1 MGRIVMF
8 AGPGSLGQEPD
19 ACAALMEMGVGVP
32 EGELA
37 RPVLDLNR
45 LRELLLAERAGGTP
59 GVPASP
65 TTLSR
70 LSPSPV
76 AGPSPFERQVP
87 IYLLP
92 EQAIAQTGFLVSQ
105 QSEPLLAMYLRRL
118 FQFAPEEGG

>member
-1 MGRIVMF
+1 VGQIVAFCGR
-8 AGPGSLGQEPD
+8 ASLGQEPD

-37 RPVLDLNR
+37 TPVLDLSR
-45 LRELLLAERAGGTP
+45 LRELLLTERAGGAP
-59 GVPASP
+59 GIPPSP

-70 LSPSPV
+70 LTPSPV

-92 EQAIAQTGFLVSQ
+92 EQAGAQMGFLVAQ
-105 QSEPLLAMYLRRL
+105 QREPILAMYTRRL